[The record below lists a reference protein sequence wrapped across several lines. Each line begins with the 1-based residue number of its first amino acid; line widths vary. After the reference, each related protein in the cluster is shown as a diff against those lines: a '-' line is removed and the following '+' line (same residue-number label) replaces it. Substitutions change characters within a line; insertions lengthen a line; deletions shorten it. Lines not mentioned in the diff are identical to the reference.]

1 MAQTSFPFEN
11 IDTTETQFSQ
21 MFRNLQ
27 DGVNGTYGGTELKVV
42 AGTGLA
48 VDVPA
53 GQAMVRGH
61 YYINDAT
68 ESLALATADAT
79 NGRLDVVVLRL
90 DPSANTVVLAVKTG
104 TPAGS
109 PSAPALV
116 QTDAG
121 IFEFPLANVL
131 VPATS
136 GVPTTITDRRVF
148 MGTRIGLWSD
158 STRPTTEVPHV
169 GFNTT
174 GGTFEG
180 YDPATETWGPI
191 GGGGGVTISSTAPG
205 DPSEGDLWWDSD
217 DGKLY
222 VYYNDGT
229 SSQWVDAAGPSVAVQ
244 STAPTGYEGQLWLD
258 DTDGSMYVYYTD
270 PGGGSS
276 SWIGAVSRS
285 GGILQVVSTT
295 KTDTFTASVGAR
307 PTISGAVTGLT
318 ATITPRSTSSKILV
332 MAEVSVSTS
341 SANDGVFLHLYRDG
355 SLTGWAGDT
364 AGSRQR
370 NSRLLVA
377 SNSTQILAPIMYLD
391 SPSTTS
397 SITYDIR
404 LSHDD
409 SGTASVYVN
418 RSEADTDAATHGR
431 GVSSITLIE
440 VAG

>member
-1 MAQTSFPFEN
+1 MSTSPTSKLGIALPVPGSGEPYTVSGFN
-11 IDTTETQFSQ
+11 AMITSLDTA
-21 MFRNLQ
+21 
-27 DGVNGTYGGTELKVV
+27 
-42 AGTGLA
+42 AGFTICTSGSR
-48 VDVPA
+48 PA
-53 GQAMVRGH
+53 SPYSGQ
-61 YYINDAT
+61 
-68 ESLALATADAT
+68 S
-79 NGRLDVVVLRL
+79 
-90 DPSANTVVLAVKTG
+90 
-104 TPAGS
+104 
-109 PSAPALV
+109 
-116 QTDAG
+116 
-121 IFEFPLANVL
+121 IFE
-131 VPATS
+131 
-136 GVPTTITDRRVF
+136 TDTLGSFVWD
-148 MGTRIGLWSD
+148 GSAWQ
-158 STRPTTEVPHV
+158 
-169 GFNTT
+169 
-174 GGTFEG
+174 
-180 YDPATETWGPI
+180 AA
-191 GGGGGVTISSTAPG
+191 GGGGSIEVSSTAPASPG
-205 DPSEGDLWWDSD
+205 SGDLWWDSD

-222 VYYNDGT
+222 IYYDDG
-229 SSQWVDAAGPSVAVQ
+229 SSQQWVDAAGPSVAVQ

-270 PGGGSS
+270 PGGGAS

-285 GGILQVVSTT
+285 GGILQVVSTA
-295 KTDTFTASVGAR
+295 KTDTYSASVGAR

-404 LSHDD
+404 LSHDN
-409 SGTASVYVN
+409 SSTASVYVN

-431 GVSSITLIE
+431 GVSTITLIE